1 MITGYNFP
9 EGVQYKLRYSIGWDF
24 YDSSLKLPPNMQYG
38 FAFQPIVTIKLWDA
52 SNVTSMS
59 YMFYSCS
66 NLITIPQLDTSN
78 ATSMSYMF
86 RSCTSL
92 ISIPQLDTSN
102 ATNLDNMFNG
112 CTSLISI
119 PQLDT
124 SNATK
129 LDSIFSDCTS
139 LISIPLLDCS
149 SIRVGSYG
157 VFGYSNLNNLTDI
170 GGFKNL
176 KASWTNY
183 FLDKAPNATVESL
196 MNVINNLWDWTDYP
210 NGKVTNPDGAEVS
223 YGTTHTLKFGTTN
236 LNKLTAEQKAVA
248 TNKGWTL
255 T

>member
-24 YDSSLKLPPNMQYG
+24 YDSSIKLPPDMKYG
-38 FAFQPIVTIKLWDA
+38 FVFKPIVTIKLWDA
-52 SNVTSMS
+52 SNVNDMS
-59 YMFYSCS
+59 YMFQSCTYLTS
-66 NLITIPQLDTSN
+66 IPLLNTSKVTN
-78 ATSMSYMF
+78 MDNMF
-86 RSCTSL
+86 RTCSSL
-92 ISIPQLDTSN
+92 TSIPQLDTSKVTKLSN
-102 ATNLDNMFNG
+102 AFYD
-112 CTSLISI
+112 CTSLTSI

-124 SNATK
+124 SKVTTIESMLSN
-129 LDSIFSDCTS
+129 CTS
-139 LISIPLLDCS
+139 LTSIPLLDCS

-157 VFGYSNLNNLTDI
+157 IFGYYTLSGLTDI

-183 FLDKAPNATVESL
+183 FLDKVPNATVESL

-210 NGKVTNPDGAEVS
+210 NGKVTNPDGVEVS

-255 T
+255 S